1 MRAVHAL
8 PLATLLAA
16 CTPDPG
22 DSARDTSPPAFEPLV
37 QITTAADGWLRGDL
51 HMHSEHSDGWDTV
64 ATVID
69 IAEYL
74 EHPTFLAHHPEYQGS
89 GLDFIAMTDHR
100 TVAQNSD
107 PDFVS
112 DRLVLIPSEEYGSSG
127 HANTPGVS
135 AFLDHDPEDDG
146 VSVEDYQAGIE
157 AAHAQGAL
165 FSPNHPFAPG
175 IMFGWDVHG
184 FDTIEV
190 WNSGWLLA
198 SPPTTAD
205 DLANWEQNKNTT
217 APAAYHRAVQA
228 AGLGADGQTLTWYEA
243 LLSRG
248 GHVGL
253 VGGGDRHA
261 ITLVGFPTTYV
272 QTASADVQGL
282 LDGMRD
288 RHSYV
293 TRTPASAQLL
303 GTVTVGDEEYQ
314 WGDAVPIPAAGAL
327 VTVQLRI
334 ARAEGGLARL
344 VSGPAVADDEALLTA
359 PLGSVL
365 VEESIDSQ
373 DHTLEY
379 SFDAVPGDWI
389 YPLVL
394 EPLFAP
400 GITEEQQQIVLETAQ
415 AAAESGDDAMDI
427 ATAVVHLIDT
437 ELLASPDD
445 CDPEDWQPDMLQC
458 SLADMEGLTSFF
470 VPDMLDR
477 AMNAWIEDGEL
488 TEHCMGAVASAVLF
502 VEEQG

>member
-112 DRLVLIPSEEYGSSG
+112 DRLVLIPSEEFGSPG
-127 HANTPGVS
+127 HANLPGVLE
-135 AFLDHDPEDDG
+135 FVDHDPDDDG
-146 VSVEDYQAGIE
+146 VTVEDIQGAIAE
-157 AAHAQGAL
+157 AHAQGAL
-165 FSPNHPFAPG
+165 FSPNHPFTPH
-175 IMFGWDVHG
+175 IPFPWDVTG
-184 FDTIEV
+184 FDTIEI
-190 WNSGWLLA
+190 WNSGWILA
-198 SPPTTAD
+198 SPPMSVAELDAWEASRGTASPIFRRG
-205 DLANWEQNKNTT
+205 LQTQGRGASG
-217 APAAYHRAVQA
+217 QA
-228 AGLGADGQTLTWYEA
+228 LTWYEA

-248 GHVGL
+248 RHVGL
-253 VGGGDRHA
+253 VGGSDRHA
-261 ITLVGFPTTYV
+261 VLMNGFPTTYV
-272 QTASADVQGL
+272 QAASADVNGVV
-282 LDGMRD
+282 DGMRQ

-303 GTVTVGDEEYQ
+303 GVISVDGEDHQ
-314 WGDAVPIPAAGAL
+314 WGDQIPVPAAGAE
-327 VTVQLRI
+327 VTVTLRV
-334 ARAEGGLARL
+334 ARAEGGRARL
-344 VSGPAVADDEALLTA
+344 VWGPHVASDEALEEAT
-359 PLGSVL
+359 LGSPVA
-365 VEESIDSQ
+365 EATIDSQ
-373 DHTLEY
+373 DFVLEHR
-379 SFDAVPGDWI
+379 FTAVPGDWI
-389 YPLVL
+389 YPIVH

-400 GITEEQQQIVLETAQ
+400 GITEEQQDMVLEVAVLAAEAGADAMNVAQ
-415 AAAESGDDAMDI
+415 AVAPLVDI
-427 ATAVVHLIDT
+427 
-437 ELLASPDD
+437 ELMANPED
-445 CDPEDWQPDMLQC
+445 CDPDDWEASALQC
-458 SLADMEGLTSFF
+458 ILADQEGLATFF

-477 AMNAWIEDGEL
+477 AMNAWMEDGVA
-488 TEHCMGAVASAVLF
+488 TEWTMGAVASAVLF
-502 VEEQG
+502 VEE

>member
-1 MRAVHAL
+1 MIRHAM
-8 PLATLLAA
+8 LLTALLTA
-16 CTPDPG
+16 CPGPADDTAPDT
-22 DSARDTSPPAFEPLV
+22 APPAYEPPA

-51 HMHSEHSDGWDTV
+51 HMHTEHSDGFDTV

-69 IAEYL
+69 LAEYL
-74 EHPTFLAHHPEYQGS
+74 EWPEFLEHHPEYTGS
-89 GLDFIAMTDHR
+89 GLDYIALTDHR
-100 TVAQNSD
+100 TVDQNSD

-112 DRLVLIPSEEYGSSG
+112 DRLVLIPSEEFGSSG

-135 AFLDHDPEDDG
+135 EFVDHDPDGDG
-146 VSVEDYQAGIE
+146 VSVEDYQAAVE
-157 AAHAQGAL
+157 HAHQQGAL

-175 IMFGWDVHG
+175 IMFPWDVSG
-184 FDTIEV
+184 FDSIEV

-205 DLANWEQNKNTT
+205 DLANWEQNKGV
-217 APAAYHRAVQA
+217 PASETYRRAVQA
-228 AGLGADGQTLTWYEA
+228 EGLGADGQTLTWYEA

-248 GHVGL
+248 IHVGL

-261 ITLVGFPTTYV
+261 IVLPGFPTTYV
-272 QTASADVQGL
+272 QAATSDVQGL
-282 LDGMRD
+282 VDGMRD

-293 TRTPASAQLL
+293 TRTPASAQIA
-303 GTVTVGDEEYQ
+303 GTITVGEAVYQ
-314 WGDAVPIPAAGAL
+314 WGDAVPLPASGAE
-327 VTVQLRI
+327 VTVQLRV

-344 VSGPAVADDEALLTA
+344 VSGGFVADDEALQSA
-359 PLGSVL
+359 PLGSV
-365 VEESIDSQ
+365 VAEEDIGSQ
-373 DHTLEY
+373 DHSVEY
-379 SFDAVPGDWI
+379 SFTAAPGDWI
-389 YPLVL
+389 FPLVL

-400 GITEEQQQIVLETAQ
+400 GITEEQQQIVLETASI
-415 AAAESGDDAMDI
+415 AAESGDDAIDI

-437 ELLASPDD
+437 DLLASPED

-458 SLADMEGLTSFF
+458 SLADMDGLTSFF

-502 VEEQG
+502 VEE